1 MASTVGQ
8 VRHPIVCN
16 CHIILL
22 IALDHHLQS
31 KLTMTYLSEYILN
44 TVQAAIAWG
53 AGEPL
58 SIEDVEVAPP
68 KTNEVRIQIHHTG
81 VCHTGMTDAK
91 DRKGSGC

>member
-22 IALDHHLQS
+22 TALDHHLQS
-31 KLTMTYLSEYILN
+31 KLTIAYLSEYILI
-44 TVQAAIAWG
+44 VQAAIAWG

-81 VCHTGMTDAK
+81 VCHTGMTNTK
-91 DRKGSGC
+91 DRRRRGY